1 MRVRLAMNLASL
13 QATAFPETL
22 RRATDIPFFCL
33 AQKGDVQ
40 VCLFIIDAAC
50 QKNKRK
56 ENVYLSFSFSFSFFC
71 QSCHKTIPLLI
82 QLKNCRAFRT

>member
-56 ENVYLSFSFSFSFFC
+56 ENVYLSFSFSFSFFLPVLPQNDTPADSAKELPC
-71 QSCHKTIPLLI
+71 
-82 QLKNCRAFRT
+82 F